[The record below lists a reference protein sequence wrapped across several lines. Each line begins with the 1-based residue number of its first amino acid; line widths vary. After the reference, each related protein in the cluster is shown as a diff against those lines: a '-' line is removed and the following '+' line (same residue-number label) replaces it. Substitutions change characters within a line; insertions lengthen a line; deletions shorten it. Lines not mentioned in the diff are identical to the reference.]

1 MQLVCRTCSAVQ
13 SVVPERES
21 HCVSCGAALSTSDAP
36 ERPRGTGELWF
47 TMGAAGQAGPHDAE
61 QLAHMFDLGELA
73 WTDKVWREGLRDW
86 RPARRDEVLVVAV
99 ANARGLDTTTM
110 RLDSLARLLGH
121 APGQDRE
128 SPLSEEFELVS
139 GEDTHEDSQEDT
151 QVDAIPAGLAS
162 SWPVRQAWVT
172 GPQRGSSRPYEI
184 ARVLRLATLAL
195 LAFVGGGLIVGVTG
209 RVLSMARPKPTSVQ
223 SPPAAHRVATVS
235 SSLAR
240 PRARFDP
247 QLVPPQAVQ
256 ARPSSGELVKRTLP
270 ALDEVRAELR
280 RISPSARR
288 CVRDPKHG
296 VELDVTIAGAS
307 GRTRQVDVRTSRLT
321 PGAIECTK
329 AAIGELEVAP
339 FTADQ
344 LVYRHRYAW

>member
-21 HCVSCGAALSTSDAP
+21 NCVSCGAALSTSDAP

-86 RPARRDEVLVVAV
+86 RPARRDDVLVVAV
-99 ANARGLDTTTM
+99 ANARGLDTTTT
-110 RLDSLARLLGH
+110 RLDALARLLGH
-121 APGQDRE
+121 AAGQDGKNPRDQ
-128 SPLSEEFELVS
+128 EFERVTD
-139 GEDTHEDSQEDT
+139 EDAHEDSQDDT

-162 SWPVRQAWVT
+162 SWPVRQAWST
-172 GPQRGSSRPYEI
+172 GPQRGSSRSSEM
-184 ARVLRLATLAL
+184 ARVLRLAALAL
-195 LAFVGGGLIVGVTG
+195 LAFVGGGLIVGVAG
-209 RVLSMARPKPTSVQ
+209 RVLSGERLKPASVQ
-223 SPPAAHRVATVS
+223 SPPAAHRVAAVS
-235 SSLAR
+235 
-240 PRARFDP
+240 PP
-247 QLVPPQAVQ
+247 LVPPQVVQ

-280 RISPSARR
+280 RIGPSARR
-288 CVRDPKHG
+288 CVRDPKRG
-296 VELDVTIAGAS
+296 VELDVTIAGVS
-307 GRTRQVDVRTSRLT
+307 GRPRQVDVRTSGLT

-329 AAIGELEVAP
+329 AAVGELEVAP

-344 LVYRHRYAW
+344 LEYRHRYAW